1 MWPKQFRAIY
11 RNAFKVCASD
21 PFYLVISLASVMLM
35 ILAASMPSLGEDEHL
50 RLVRDQTHSI
60 LFICGA
66 LASAFGLIR
75 VVTDDLRRGAGSI
88 LMSRPVSPGIL
99 IAGKLIGVLMCV
111 AVLFLTGSF
120 AYLWISDIAKNNQ
133 ELDTLSLMFYLL
145 VILLSLLAGAARQYL
160 FGSNFSLCS
169 SVSLCAFMLIG
180 VGFRLTVTE
189 TRLFDF
195 QGLQSILLLFLAV
208 ASFCATVQVVAVLAD
223 SAMVLGLAIIL
234 FFFGLISSYLTS
246 KFLGGDFGLLV
257 SSILPNWQNYW
268 ILEALGQGEKIPLQ
282 YFLQIAFQTAIYVGM
297 YTAISTALF
306 ERTEIKG
313 NT

>member
-1 MWPKQFRAIY
+1 MWPKQFKAIY
-11 RNAFKVCASD
+11 KNAFKVCASD
-21 PFYLVISLASVMLM
+21 PFYLVISLASVILM
-35 ILAASMPSLGEDEHL
+35 VLAASMPSLGEEEHL

-66 LASAFGLIR
+66 LAGAFGLIR

-88 LMSRPVSPGIL
+88 LMSRPINPAIL
-99 IAGKLIGVLMCV
+99 MAGKLFGVLICV
-111 AVLFLTGSF
+111 GVLFLTGSF
-120 AYLWISDIAKNNQ
+120 AYLWVSEIAKNNE
-133 ELDTLSLMFYLL
+133 ELDTLSLILYL
-145 VILLSLLAGAARQYL
+145 VAIILSVVAGAIRQYL

-169 SVSLCAFMLIG
+169 SLSLCALMLIG
-180 VGFRLTVTE
+180 VGIRLTITE
-189 TRLFDF
+189 TRWFDF

-223 SAMVLGLAIIL
+223 SAMVLGTAIIL
-234 FFFGLISSYLTS
+234 FFFGLISSYLTT
-246 KFLGGDFGLLV
+246 KFLGGDFGQLI

-282 YFLQIAFQTAIYVGM
+282 YFLQITFQTAIYVGM
-297 YTAISTALF
+297 YTVISTALF

-313 NT
+313 NA